1 MINTFSF
8 LQFCFH
14 STAVGSTP
22 KSVREKPSWGI
33 QKNLKN
39 INWYSWYES
48 SKAGKCHTFIIPLWW
63 PEWFRSCFGM
73 RWKIFSK
80 ITQQTTRIEVR
91 PNTAP
96 FSSTAGLRKFILG
109 KGFFVPRLCFICHL
123 TAKSRA
129 IFLWLPLQV
138 IFSIWYFKQQT
149 KAQIRNYIV
158 LAF

>member
-63 PEWFRSCFGM
+63 PEWFRLCFGM
-73 RWKIFSK
+73 GWKIFSK

-123 TAKSRA
+123 TAKS
-129 IFLWLPLQV
+129 
-138 IFSIWYFKQQT
+138 YFCGSLFKLSLVFGILSSKQRRKSEIT
-149 KAQIRNYIV
+149 
-158 LAF
+158 